1 MLPFESWLAS
11 RFGKPITRDGGKVNT
26 FLKKLV
32 SGEKVKLTTTK
43 PAFIYIPYRFVT
55 SGLAYVEDTVKIISQ
70 YAIVI
75 DGYYSVANVPSMC
88 EIKPESR
95 KRIKILDEEYLEF
108 SFDANSVVIDDLN
121 MFQNSTNVYYIFS
134 EEIAKGNIPLYFND
148 IDFLLCLDLVGD
160 FANLNLGKNNVAL
173 EMIISSITRSAKDLT
188 KYYRSNPDGNFEF
201 IALRN
206 IQLGATNSLSK
217 VMGSNY
223 ELGIT
228 SSLARDSAQLEDIE
242 ELLRL

>member
-1 MLPFESWLAS
+1 MNPFELWLET
-11 RFGKPITRDGGKVNT
+11 RFKTKVVRDGVKTNS

-32 SGEKVKLTTTK
+32 SGDKVKLTTSK

-75 DGYYSVANVPSMC
+75 GDVYAVANVPALV

-95 KRIKILDEEYLEF
+95 KRIKIYEEEYLEF
-108 SFDANSVVIDDLN
+108 SFDANSVVIEDLN
-121 MFQNSTNVYYIFS
+121 LFQNSTMVYYIFN
-134 EEIAKGNIPLYFND
+134 EEIAKGNVPLYFND
-148 IDFLLCLDLVGD
+148 VDFLKSLDLTNE
-160 FANLNLGKNNVAL
+160 FANLNLGKNNVSL
-173 EMIISSITRSAKDLT
+173 EMIISSITRNRKNLT
-188 KYYRSNPDGNFEF
+188 QYYRTNPDGNFEF

-217 VMGSNY
+217 VMGSYY
-223 ELGIT
+223 ELGLT
-228 SSLARDSAQLEDIE
+228 SALARESDKLEDIE
-242 ELLRL
+242 KLLRL